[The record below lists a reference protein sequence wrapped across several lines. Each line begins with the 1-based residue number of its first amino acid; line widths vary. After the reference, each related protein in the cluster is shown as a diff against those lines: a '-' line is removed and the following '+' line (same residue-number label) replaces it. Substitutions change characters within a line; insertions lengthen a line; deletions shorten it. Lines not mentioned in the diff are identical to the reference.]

1 MKRENKIA
9 IVAGV
14 MLVFVFVWLFGAKM
28 LADYTIENPDLLPVL
43 ALLAYMVLGGIV
55 GSIIPISIWQML
67 SLEDEDEITGEP
79 L

>member
-1 MKRENKIA
+1 MKREDKIA

-14 MLVFVFVWLFGAKM
+14 MLVFVFAWLFGAKL
-28 LADYTIENPDLLPVL
+28 LADYTIENPDLLPVA
-43 ALLAYMVLGGIV
+43 ALLAYLVLGGIV
-55 GSIIPISIWQML
+55 GSIIPISVWQML